1 MQSLRSSN
9 ITNQDINARR
19 DPSATLTQVASIFR
33 IEQRVVPGD
42 EVHQQSCWRK
52 GALALVMVNT
62 VKLRFIYTNFTFTRL
77 QTAKVKD
84 QAAAAAPFSSFLNY
98 LNPSQSTFIAQPL
111 LSILFFLTA
120 HWTQRLP
127 HWIAQQTR
135 LSELHWTSYWRCTE
149 LATGYCFTTIFDVC
163 LSSSYHQNTHKK
175 EELFESSTVNAH
187 CPTLV
192 LWTQ

>member
-52 GALALVMVNT
+52 GVLALVMVNT

-84 QAAAAAPFSSFLNY
+84 QAAAAAPFSSFLN
-98 LNPSQSTFIAQPL
+98 IAQPL

-135 LSELHWTSYWRCTE
+135 LSELH
-149 LATGYCFTTIFDVC
+149 
-163 LSSSYHQNTHKK
+163 
-175 EELFESSTVNAH
+175 
-187 CPTLV
+187 
-192 LWTQ
+192 